1 VELPPRK
8 TGNPVSSSDGAWQ
21 TPSQSLFLIFDHA
34 MRHIIL
40 DTETTGLDFRTGDRI
55 VEIGC
60 IEMHGRQRTGRT
72 FHAWLNPR
80 REVGAGAVAIHGL
93 TTEFLSDKP
102 TFTQVADE
110 FIGFVQGAELVI
122 HNAPFD
128 TGFLDNEL
136 ALAGRPGLDELCPVV
151 IDTLLMARNLRPGRK
166 NNLDALCAEFG
177 IDNSGRQLHGALRD
191 AELLADVWLAMTRG
205 QETLVLDGD
214 AGPAEVRSGRAER
227 MPLTVL
233 RATEAELLEHEKVL
247 AGIDKE
253 SKGRCVWLA
262 KIT

>member
-1 VELPPRK
+1 
-8 TGNPVSSSDGAWQ
+8 
-21 TPSQSLFLIFDHA
+21 

-72 FHAWLNPR
+72 FHAWLNPA

-102 TFTQVADE
+102 AFPQVADA
-110 FIGFVQGAELVI
+110 FIRFVQGAELVI

-136 ALAGRPGLDELCPVV
+136 ALAGRPGLRELCPAI
-151 IDTLLMARNLRPGRK
+151 IDTLLLARNLRPGRK
-166 NNLDALCAEFG
+166 NNLDALCSEFG
-177 IDNSGRQLHGALRD
+177 IDNSDRQLHGALMD
-191 AELLADVWLAMTRG
+191 AELLADVWLAMSRG
-205 QETLVLDGD
+205 QENLGLEGD
-214 AGPAEVRSGRAER
+214 ARPADPQSARADR
-227 MPLTVL
+227 MSLTVL
-233 RATEAELLEHEKVL
+233 LATDDELLEHGKVL
-247 AGIDKE
+247 AEIDKQ

-262 KIT
+262 KGV

>member
-1 VELPPRK
+1 
-8 TGNPVSSSDGAWQ
+8 
-21 TPSQSLFLIFDHA
+21 
-34 MRHIIL
+34 MRRIVL
-40 DTETTGLDFRTGDRI
+40 DTETTGLDYRTGDRL

-72 FHAWLNPR
+72 FHAWLNPG
-80 REVGAGAVAIHGL
+80 REVGAGAVAVHGL
-93 TTEFLSDKP
+93 STEFLADKP
-102 TFTQVADE
+102 RFAAIADE

-128 TGFLDNEL
+128 TGFLNNEL

-191 AELLADVWLAMTRG
+191 AELLVDVWLAMTRG
-205 QETLVLDGD
+205 QETLRLDGD
-214 AGPAEVRSGRAER
+214 SAPTEVRSGRTER
-227 MPLTVL
+227 MSLTVL
-233 RATEAELLEHEKVL
+233 RATEAELLEHETVL
-247 AGIDKE
+247 AEIDKE
-253 SKGRCVWLA
+253 SKGRCVWLV
-262 KIT
+262 KIN

>member
-1 VELPPRK
+1 
-8 TGNPVSSSDGAWQ
+8 
-21 TPSQSLFLIFDHA
+21 
-34 MRHIIL
+34 MRHIVL

-72 FHAWLNPR
+72 FHAWVNPG

-102 TFTQVADE
+102 TFPQVVDE
-110 FIGFVQGAELVI
+110 FICFVQGAELVI

-128 TGFLDNEL
+128 TGFLGNEL
-136 ALAGRPGLDELCPVV
+136 ALAGRPTLDELCPVV
-151 IDTLLMARNLRPGRK
+151 IDTLLLARNLRPGRK
-166 NNLDALCAEFG
+166 NNLDALCSEFG

-205 QETLVLDGD
+205 QETLILDQGAVQMEPQTKQ
-214 AGPAEVRSGRAER
+214 AGRT
-227 MPLTVL
+227 PLTVL
-233 RATEAELLEHEKVL
+233 RATEAELIEHEKVL
-247 AGIDKE
+247 AEIDKQ
-253 SKGRCVWLA
+253 SKGRCLWLSMDA
-262 KIT
+262 